1 MFPPLHCNLQV
12 ALCSIVTNYFN
23 CIVIYCNLH
32 NVLKINIAIKW
43 TDSTAWVS
51 EARSKT
57 GYNTVQKNDKVTFR
71 IYSCST

>member
-23 CIVIYCNLH
+23 SIVIYFNLH

-43 TDSTAWVS
+43 TN
-51 EARSKT
+51 EFYCM
-57 GYNTVQKNDKVTFR
+57 GF
-71 IYSCST
+71 